1 MVAGLPSRQINDFYP
16 KTEKR
21 VSDQT
26 RILTD
31 SLVVLS
37 TFLRKNQRALKLS
50 TLTLLNIL
58 VRSVRTHLKA
68 ELCTVKDV
76 QKKFKLFDGQR
87 KFIIPISLPMVL
99 EERE

>member
-1 MVAGLPSRQINDFYP
+1 MIFIQ
-16 KTEKR
+16 KQKKR

-26 RILTD
+26 LIPTD

-68 ELCTVKDV
+68 ELCTVKVKDV

-87 KFIIPISLPMVL
+87 KFKIPISLPMVR